1 MSSMI
6 KKKGAFAK
14 AFKPKAPQARRPVPA
29 ASTSTST
36 STSTRP
42 SVEPQPPSQN
52 SAPSIPAAVV
62 NVASSKHDI
71 SENQEG
77 ALFHP
82 TGLTGAPQVPLNA
95 STRES
100 RPAAVE
106 NTLKRKTT
114 SDENALLEDSPGTPV
129 KRTRTDALSQPIDTA
144 RSKQSTS
151 VPISKPTRQVS
162 SSTDHPHVTVVRV
175 SQSSSPPNISPTESS
190 LEESQPRQQIDASP
204 LDTTQESTDDGHI
217 TRENTQETQPD
228 VDLSAVGPGQANR
241 GLHVVP
247 SASLNTDGTSGEL
260 LGESGGESATDK
272 VNGTRRKK
280 IQQQE
285 GDARATIEIQLH
297 RPKRAAGEKRPRKK
311 KEGGKKTRQRAVT
324 PEGAEDESL
333 PAGITMADLCK
344 DLKIG
349 KKFSKHD
356 EIRKKDQDKKMRARL
371 GQGLSDAVDGGENQ
385 ASEGA
390 SSNPGPT
397 PAPIAAQ
404 PVARQTVGMQI
415 VDGNIV
421 LDQRT
426 LLHDRHKEAAQD
438 RQDFEVIEENDFT
451 SLTTSGT
458 YMKKVRA
465 MAWSPSDVELFYKC
479 LRSYGTDF
487 QMIATH
493 FPGRNRRQIKLKF
506 NAEEKAA
513 PTRITKALIGTP
525 EPIDLE
531 EHQTRAGKVYEEVAD
546 IEAEER
552 ELEEK
557 AKMEEDAERAKKE
570 AEIRQQKAQITGR
583 GGDSSKENDEADEEA
598 SAAPRSRKKGA
609 AAKKTAK
616 SSRNFGGG
624 GEEVEV
630 LGTVER

>member
-14 AFKPKAPQARRPVPA
+14 AFKPKAPQARRPVPT
-29 ASTSTST
+29 ASTSTT
-36 STSTRP
+36 TRP
-42 SVEPQPPSQN
+42 SVEHQQQQQLQ
-52 SAPSIPAAVV
+52 SAAPII
-62 NVASSKHDI
+62 VASLQHVVPDSQ
-71 SENQEG
+71 END
-77 ALFHP
+77 LP
-82 TGLTGAPQVPLNA
+82 NVTGPANTQQTSSNA
-95 STRES
+95 TTEKS
-100 RPAAVE
+100 RLAASD
-106 NTLKRKTT
+106 NNLKRKTT
-114 SDENALLEDSPGTPV
+114 HYEDVSAEDSSEIPA
-129 KRTRTDALSQPIDTA
+129 KRTRIDAHSQATATARPEQSTLIETANPTQQVSETTIPSQKTATSVSQPPRQINITRA
-144 RSKQSTS
+144 QSPLEQIERSQQSNASTS
-151 VPISKPTRQVS
+151 EPIQE
-162 SSTDHPHVTVVRV
+162 
-175 SQSSSPPNISPTESS
+175 Q
-190 LEESQPRQQIDASP
+190 
-204 LDTTQESTDDGHI
+204 TQEPTTNGHV

-228 VDLSAVGPGQANR
+228 VDLSAIGPGQANR
-241 GLHVVP
+241 GSHIVP
-247 SASLNTDGTSGEL
+247 SASLNADGTSGEL
-260 LGESGGESATDK
+260 LEERDGDSATEK
-272 VNGTRRKK
+272 ATGTRRKM

-285 GDARATIEIQLH
+285 GDVRATIEIQLH
-297 RPKRAAGEKRPRKK
+297 RPKRATGEKRPRKK
-311 KEGGKKTRQRAVT
+311 KEGEKKKRQRAVT
-324 PEGAEDESL
+324 PEGAEEESL

-356 EIRKKDQDKKMRARL
+356 EIRKKDQEKKIKAKL
-371 GQGLSDAVDGGENQ
+371 GQGLSDSVDAEGNQ
-385 ASEGA
+385 TAEGA
-390 SSNPGPT
+390 SSTARPNST
-397 PAPIAAQ
+397 PIAQ

-438 RQDFEVIEENDFT
+438 RQDFEIIEENDFT

-513 PTRITKALIGTP
+513 PARITKALIGTP

-557 AKMEEDAERAKKE
+557 AKVEEDAERAKKD

-583 GGDSSKENDEADEEA
+583 GGDSAKENDEADGDA
-598 SAAPRSRKKGA
+598 SAAPRSKKKGA
-609 AAKKTAK
+609 AAKKKAK
-616 SSRNFGGG
+616 PNKNFGGG